1 MSTTTTS
8 AITTEEWNSIR
19 ERFKAS
25 MMAQTEIHKLAQNLD
40 LSWPLRGREE
50 VPLKYLPFTL
60 EEVVLMP
67 GIVEAP
73 DRLQLLTNILT
84 ETLAFDDPFSEMAE
98 YVDSSSKK
106 DDGSQKALE
115 KFGVPIEFPIQLCS
129 LSKETR
135 EFCKAESIHSLGE
148 FIDFAQSMAQNIVV
162 GGDFRAFL
170 NALAHP
176 EESTIARFLPY
187 RPGHKGLQ
195 LAEAIAQ
202 TMSLFDLSERLYL
215 LERAGAPIQAKDRR
229 ETLLL
234 SNEQQKAAYNRARAH
249 LEIVF
254 KWFEG
259 SREQLEDAFAE
270 GSGQLERVFVPL
282 EDVQLEKTCL
292 WLTKQ
297 TLGLEEEP
305 AKKQKKGKT

>member
-1 MSTTTTS
+1 
-8 AITTEEWNSIR
+8 
-19 ERFKAS
+19 
-25 MMAQTEIHKLAQNLD
+25 
-40 LSWPLRGREE
+40 
-50 VPLKYLPFTL
+50 
-60 EEVVLMP
+60 
-67 GIVEAP
+67 
-73 DRLQLLTNILT
+73 
-84 ETLAFDDPFSEMAE
+84 
-98 YVDSSSKK
+98 
-106 DDGSQKALE
+106 
-115 KFGVPIEFPIQLCS
+115 
-129 LSKETR
+129 
-135 EFCKAESIHSLGE
+135 
-148 FIDFAQSMAQNIVV
+148 MAQNIVV

-305 AKKQKKGKT
+305 AKKQKKGFFSRLFSR